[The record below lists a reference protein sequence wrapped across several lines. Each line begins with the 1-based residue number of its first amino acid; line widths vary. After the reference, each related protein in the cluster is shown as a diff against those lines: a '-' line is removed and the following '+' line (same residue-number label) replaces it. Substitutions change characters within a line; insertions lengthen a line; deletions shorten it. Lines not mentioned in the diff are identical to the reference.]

1 MKTPGGRRRLTPP
14 IIASIGAT
22 VLVITLF
29 LSFLFSSGLMHPRSA
44 GIELPGEADGA
55 PVVSTGSKT
64 LTVQSVAD
72 VEINLNNARQV
83 IASLSRPT
91 EYSYRV
97 ENRLAYTG
105 GSSALYCIRYA
116 RNDAVRTD
124 TVDAAGTVQSTLLR
138 VDSVAYAW
146 NAGERSFYKGSWG
159 DFSEDAAAMLPTYE
173 DVLEDGLAYTAAGKQ
188 EIDLEP
194 CIYVEFEKNGYR
206 CRYDISAVSGLL
218 RAASF
223 YEGETLVRQVTVSEL
238 KLEAPADELF
248 QLPNGQSI
256 LGE

>member
-1 MKTPGGRRRLTPP
+1 MV
-14 IIASIGAT
+14 ASIGAT

-29 LSFLFSSGLMHPRSA
+29 LSYLFSSGLLHPRGA
-44 GIELPGEADGA
+44 GIELPGENDGA
-55 PVVSTGSKT
+55 PVVSSGSKT
-64 LTVQSVAD
+64 LTVQSVYD
-72 VEINLNNARQV
+72 VEISVSNAKQV
-83 IASLSRPT
+83 IASLTRP
-91 EYSYRV
+91 EDYSCRV

-105 GSSALYCIRYA
+105 GSSALYCQRYA
-116 RNDAVRTD
+116 RGGAVRTD

-138 VDSVAYAW
+138 VDSIAYAW
-146 NAGERSFYKGSWG
+146 NVGDRSFYKGSWG
-159 DFSEDAAAMLPTYE
+159 DFSDDAAAMLPTYE

-188 EIDLEP
+188 EIELEP
-194 CIYVEFEKNGYR
+194 CVYVEFEKNGYR

-238 KLEAPADELF
+238 KLETPADELF
-248 QLPNGQSI
+248 QLPNGQSL